1 MVGMQTDVV
10 IHYVLRFE
18 TIRLVAFAKINFRIT
33 VFGCFIRF
41 YMLMDIYMKLARR
54 TQTLRHKT
62 DYTTTVFFFLEWQLN
77 LIFSF
82 VDYITLYY
90 GHSRWKIL
98 VYDLGKILILCN

>member
-33 VFGCFIRF
+33 VFGRFIRF
-41 YMLMDIYMKLARR
+41 YLYETCKKWTLKHKHTGTILT
-54 TQTLRHKT
+54 TQQF
-62 DYTTTVFFFLEWQLN
+62 VFILEWQLN

-82 VDYITLYY
+82 FDYITLHY
-90 GHSRWKIL
+90 GHSRRNL
-98 VYDLGKILILCN
+98 LRF